1 MSLSLGIR
9 TYKIRRSA
17 PGEVTKIDGLPV
29 TFKPGTPR
37 YVDGLLST
45 SGNGTSY
52 DDAFATIQAAVDASS
67 GYDTIF
73 IKPKLI
79 SVAASSKYNENITVP
94 ITTKPGLSFIGAIR
108 GFGTASDQGVS
119 IRGVLAVNS
128 PALLLLSA
136 HANVENI
143 HFRSRAAQTT
153 VGLVAAPYN
162 TNGGD
167 NIGSSFIHCSFSQDL
182 GADAGSGVAQ
192 HTLRLDSTQGVLV
205 EDCLFQDCRIGI
217 SILSSAAAAQGITIR
232 NNAFRGIAA
241 NIAVD
246 ILAADVTG
254 LQITDNHFLHALPSY
269 GVVGG
274 ATYNKYFLR
283 NGSSCTGGI
292 SGNSFATDTAT
303 EATNL
308 TIGEMIMGVNYVAGA
323 FLAV

>member
-17 PGEVTKIDGLPV
+17 PGEATTIDGLPLMYS
-29 TFKPGTPR
+29 PGVPS
-37 YVDGLLST
+37 YVDAAISA
-45 SGNGTSY
+45 SGTGASY
-52 DDAFATIQAAVDASS
+52 DNAFKTIQEAVTAAAAY
-67 GYDTIF
+67 GTIF

-79 SVAASSKYNENITVP
+79 SVAESSKYNENITVP
-94 ITTKPGLSFIGAIR
+94 ITTHPGLSFIGAIQ

-119 IRGVLAVNS
+119 IRGVNAVNS

-136 HANVENI
+136 HAHVENI

-153 VGLVAAPYN
+153 GGLVQAPYN

-167 NIGSSFIHCSFSQDL
+167 NIGSSFVHCSFSQDL

-217 SILSSAAAAQGITIR
+217 SVLATAAAAQGITIR
-232 NNAFRGIAA
+232 NNAFRGLAA

-254 LQITDNHFLHALPSY
+254 LQITDNHFLHALPNY

-283 NGSSCTGGI
+283 NGTSCTGGI

-323 FLAV
+323 FLAA

>member
-1 MSLSLGIR
+1 MSLGIVS
-9 TYKIRRSA
+9 RSFHRGA
-17 PGEVTKIDGLPV
+17 PHAGTVIDGLPV
-29 TFKPGTPR
+29 TFNPGTPL
-37 YVDGLLST
+37 YVDGGLAA
-45 SGNGTSY
+45 SGDGLTY
-52 DDAFATIQAAVDASS
+52 DSAKSTIQAAVTAAAA
-67 GYDTIF
+67 YATIF

-79 SVAASSKYNENITVP
+79 SVAASSKYNENIIVP
-94 ITTKPGLSFIGAIR
+94 ITTHPGLSFIGAIR

-119 IRGVLAVNS
+119 IRGASGVDS

-136 HANVENI
+136 HAHVENV
-143 HFRSRAAQTT
+143 HFRSRSAQTT
-153 VGLVAAPYN
+153 GGLVQAPYN

-182 GADAGSGVAQ
+182 GSAAGAGVAQ
-192 HTLRLDSTQGVLV
+192 HTLRLDSTQGALV

-217 SILSSAAAAQGITIR
+217 SILSSAAAAQGITLR
-232 NNAFRGIAA
+232 NNAFRGIAS

-283 NGSSCTGGI
+283 NGASCTGGI

-323 FLAV
+323 FMAV